1 MTSNVLDKIQPT
13 DAPSV
18 RETAFRIALGRT
30 KLYAAIAIFAMVVG
44 GASVLG
50 GIFGAAYTWNQ
61 ASIQNITTPDDA
73 VIADTPVRGPFT
85 MWSQADI
92 INHHQLERTD
102 GLYYAE
108 MDRQVPAVDE
118 DGNVILDESG
128 EPVMVPNEARA
139 SWLTATTLTNALNL
153 GILAY
158 VLSAFA
164 MVVGLTLLLL
174 GWTVLKMRDAPVAV
188 A

>member
-1 MTSNVLDKIQPT
+1 MTTNVIDRKPPA

-18 RETAFRIALGRT
+18 STTDFRIALGRT

-61 ASIQNITTPDDA
+61 AAVQNITTPDDA
-73 VIADTPVRGPFT
+73 VIAEAPVRGPLT

-92 INHHQLERTD
+92 ITHHQLDRTD
-102 GLYYAE
+102 GQYYAE
-108 MDRQVPAVDE
+108 MDRQVPAIDE
-118 DGNVILDESG
+118 DGNVILDENG

-153 GILAY
+153 GIMAY

-164 MVVGLTLLLL
+164 FVVGLTLLLL
-174 GWTVLKMRDAPVAV
+174 GWTVLKMRDAPVAL